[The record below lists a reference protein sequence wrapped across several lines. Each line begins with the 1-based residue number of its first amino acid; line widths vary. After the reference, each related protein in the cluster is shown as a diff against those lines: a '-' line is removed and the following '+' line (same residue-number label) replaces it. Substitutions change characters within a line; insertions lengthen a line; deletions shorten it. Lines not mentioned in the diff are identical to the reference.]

1 MPPFDTVSPTTE
13 LLATWFCERMQE
25 RLPAAE
31 IRSATVWRD
40 RTAARPTSPAD
51 ARLILASPPSF
62 SPLPRARRLSRSRA
76 SRWPSSQWRPPR
88 SGLQLGSFAELS
100 LRITPLADLAP
111 GVVPQVFLHLVDEPG
126 SVLRTFDHTLPGE
139 FRHGREI
146 AYRVRI
152 HQSAIAEPLAAGRL
166 HADGGLY
173 DGAGGRFRLRSAS
186 PEVARLEY
194 AVGHRARA
202 RAVAGDAR
210 RALLPELAAGRAG
223 QDRQIVARRP
233 LAGAGPGTLQI
244 GPLQGPGE
252 ILLRVGLPAAG
263 SGRLE
268 SLAADTTPK
277 IRLHSSCGD
286 FSAELSGE
294 AGADGSGVE
303 LLIPVPA
310 TAGPAECD
318 LRIEPNFWCA
328 AATRPRR
335 GRSASRC
342 SPGGPARRTKRNAP
356 DE

>member
-1 MPPFDTVSPTTE
+1 MRAF
-13 LLATWFCERMQE
+13 LLAAIV
-25 RLPAAE
+25 LPCLALAACRGAGEPVAELEVAPAE
-31 IRSATVWRD
+31 I
-40 RTAARPTSPAD
+40 
-51 ARLILASPPSF
+51 
-62 SPLPRARRLSRSRA
+62 
-76 SRWPSSQWRPPR
+76 
-88 SGLQLGSFAELS
+88 GLQLGSFVELS
-100 LRITPLADLAP
+100 LRITPLADLP
-111 GVVPQVFLHLVDEPG
+111 SGVVPQVFLHLIDEPG

-139 FRHGREI
+139 FRRGREI

-152 HQSAIAEPLAAGRL
+152 HQSAIAEPLAAGLYTLTAGL
-166 HADGGLY
+166 H
-173 DGAGGRFRLRSAS
+173 DGAGGRFRLLSAS
-186 PEVARLEY
+186 PEVAKLEY
-194 AVGHRARA
+194 AVATVGVPEPSP
-202 RAVAGDAR
+202 AVPGVR
-210 RALLPELAAGRAG
+210 FSPEWLPVEPG

-294 AGADGSGVE
+294 ASADGSGVE

-310 TAGPAECD
+310 TAGPVECD
-318 LRIEPNFWCA
+318 LRIEPNFLV
-328 AATRPRR
+328 
-335 GRSASRC
+335 RSGDEAE
-342 SPGGPARRTKRNAP
+342 ARSINVEILAWRSGTADDSGTTP